1 MIQTFYEHTYKVC
14 LTLYLQISN
23 IFDGSAKDRRRW
35 ELVFIYP
42 FLC

>member
-1 MIQTFYEHTYKVC
+1 VC

-23 IFDGSAKDRRRW
+23 PFAGSTNVIRRW
-35 ELVFIYP
+35 ELVFIYS